1 MISLIIRLIVNG
13 LALWVATEF
22 VDGVTVT
29 ADTTSNQVVTLLLVG
44 LIFAVV
50 NAVIKPVVQLLS
62 LPLLILTL
70 GLFTLVV
77 NALMFWLTSW
87 FADKVGL
94 AFHVDGFFWEAV
106 LGALVVSVVSWLLN
120 LLLPG

>member
-1 MISLIIRLIVNG
+1 MISFLVRLIVNG
-13 LALWVATEF
+13 LALWVATEI
-22 VDGVTVT
+22 VDGVTVS
-29 ADTTSNQVVTLLLVG
+29 ADSTSNQVITLLVVA
-44 LIFAVV
+44 LIFALV

-87 FADKVGL
+87 IADRLDVS
-94 AFHVDGFFWEAV
+94 FHVDGFFWEAV